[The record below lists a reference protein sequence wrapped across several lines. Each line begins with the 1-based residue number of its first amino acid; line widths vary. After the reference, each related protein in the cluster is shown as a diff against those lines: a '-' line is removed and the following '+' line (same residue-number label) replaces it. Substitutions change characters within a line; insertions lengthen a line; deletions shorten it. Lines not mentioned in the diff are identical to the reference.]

1 MNKHTGTYV
10 AQQKKKN
17 IKTYNKKIPE
27 KNKNKNQVNETKIY
41 SSKKLPSQK
50 KKNKKK
56 IKVHLEELLSNIIDP
71 EKPTR

>member
-1 MNKHTGTYV
+1 MNKHTGIYV

-50 KKNKKK
+50 KKKKDK
-56 IKVHLEELLSNIIDP
+56 STFRRTLI
-71 EKPTR
+71 

>member
-1 MNKHTGTYV
+1 MNKHTGIYV

-50 KKNKKK
+50 KKKK
-56 IKVHLEELLSNIIDP
+56 
-71 EKPTR
+71 R